1 VLILKPPQHF
11 HLLLFLA
18 RRLPHLLLPLI
29 IHHLLHHT
37 PRLPIQ
43 IAQLAVLR
51 RDLRRVDLGSGGY
64 DVRPP
69 FHLVDLVE
77 VEGDLFAGRGGF
89 ERPCALVD
97 VDLFCKVTLV

>member
-1 VLILKPPQHF
+1 
-11 HLLLFLA
+11 
-18 RRLPHLLLPLI
+18 
-29 IHHLLHHT
+29 
-37 PRLPIQ
+37 
-43 IAQLAVLR
+43 
-51 RDLRRVDLGSGGY
+51 
-64 DVRPP
+64 VRPP